1 MSVPLEPV
9 ETPAGLGG
17 RQQGIRY
24 LLVGGWNTLFAF
36 LAFAAL
42 NAAFGDD
49 VNYMFLLPAAT
60 VLAILNAYIGYRTFV
75 FKVKG
80 HWWRDLGRFS
90 LVYAGAFVANLTI
103 LPFLVEIVGLPV
115 LVAQGIVTGGT
126 VIVSFFGHRSFS
138 FSR

>member
-1 MSVPLEPV
+1 VSVPVEPV
-9 ETPAGLGG
+9 EPPAQLGT
-17 RQQGIRY
+17 REQGIRY
-24 LLVGGWNTLFAF
+24 LIVGGWNTLFAF

-49 VNYMFLLPAAT
+49 VNYMFLLLPAT

-75 FKVKG
+75 FKVSG

-90 LVYAGAFVANLTI
+90 LVYVGAFVANLTL
-103 LPFLVEIVGLPV
+103 LPLLVEVVGLPV
-115 LVAQGIVTGGT
+115 LAAQAIVTGGT
-126 VIVSFFGHRSFS
+126 VIVSFFSHRSFS